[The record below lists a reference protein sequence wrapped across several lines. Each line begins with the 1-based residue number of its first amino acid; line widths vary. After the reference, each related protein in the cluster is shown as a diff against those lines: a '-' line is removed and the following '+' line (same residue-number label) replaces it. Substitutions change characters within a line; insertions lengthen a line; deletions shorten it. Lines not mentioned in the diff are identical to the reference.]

1 MCGRYAA
8 SASPEEMIEVF
19 DVQQVVDDPALP
31 PLRPRFNIAPTDPVA
46 AVMDRRSRQTDE
58 VLRTLAR
65 PRWGLVPSWA
75 KDRSAAARLINARVE
90 TVAEKASFRKA
101 FATRRCLLPADGY
114 YEWQR
119 TPATD
124 GGRPGKQPWWIQP
137 VERAGEPPWMVM
149 AGLYEFWRD
158 PSLPDDHPRAWL
170 ATCTIITTQ
179 ANDELGRIHDRM
191 PVQVLRRDWDDWL
204 DPALV
209 DPLVAHDLL
218 HLPGPGEM
226 TSWPVSSAVGNV
238 RNDSP
243 ALREPVALQPGL
255 LE

>member
-8 SASPEEMIEVF
+8 SASPEEMVEVF
-19 DVQQVVDDPALP
+19 DVQQVVEDPTLP
-31 PLRPRFNIAPTDPVA
+31 PLRPRYNIAPTDPVA
-46 AVMDRRSRQTDE
+46 AVMDRRSKQTGE

-90 TVAEKASFRKA
+90 TVAEKPSFRKA
-101 FATRRCLLPADGY
+101 FTSRRCLLPADGY

-119 TPATD
+119 LTAPD
-124 GGRPGKQPWWIQP
+124 GGRPGKQAWWIQP
-137 VERAGEPPWMVM
+137 VERPEQPPLMVM

-158 PSLPDDHPRAWL
+158 RSLPDDHPEAWL
-170 ATCTIITTQ
+170 TTCTIITTQ
-179 ANDELGRIHDRM
+179 VNDEMGRIHDRM
-191 PVQVLRRDWDDWL
+191 PVQVLRRDWADWL
-204 DPALV
+204 DPGLV
-209 DPLVAHDLL
+209 NPLAAHDLL
-218 HLPGPGEM
+218 HLPQPGEM